1 MSFKIFI
8 KEKKIEI
15 GVLLIILNF
24 AIGIVAKIPFFE
36 LIANPSDFKQHPM
49 YYLSAIIVYIF
60 SWVLLFIGILLI
72 GEETINAIKKKMQR
86 KMKKTYD
93 KHVGQHV
100 EKHVNVPMKKFV
112 KKVGKKSKQLYAQGQ
127 EKIATMQENMEREKK
142 KRKKKI
148 M

>member
-86 KMKKTYD
+86 KMGLFRLEKLPKRRTNFFNLIA
-93 KHVGQHV
+93 GQ
-100 EKHVNVPMKKFV
+100 
-112 KKVGKKSKQLYAQGQ
+112 
-127 EKIATMQENMEREKK
+127 IRI
-142 KRKKKI
+142 R
-148 M
+148 